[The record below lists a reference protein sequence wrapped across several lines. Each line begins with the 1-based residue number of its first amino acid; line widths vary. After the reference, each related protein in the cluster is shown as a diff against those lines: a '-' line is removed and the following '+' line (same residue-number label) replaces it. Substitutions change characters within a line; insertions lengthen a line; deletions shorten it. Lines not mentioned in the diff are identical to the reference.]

1 MDAGEDGWER
11 LEAGLAEGERAKEAD
26 KRERTIISH
35 RWIFS
40 YSLCS
45 FNVQMV
51 ASHDL
56 LHG

>member
-1 MDAGEDGWER
+1 MDAGEDGWEH
-11 LEAGLAEGERAKEAD
+11 LGAGLAEGGGAKEAG

-35 RWIFS
+35 RCFFS
-40 YSLCS
+40 YGLCS
-45 FNVQMV
+45 FNVQML